1 MKVSQ
6 ERMKYMLAP
15 KEIAYE
21 VTKALDAKKGMDIKL
36 LKIDRVSS
44 LADYFLI
51 CTGTSNTHVKTLCD
65 YAEYTLEQLG
75 ENMLGREGHRGN
87 SWELLDYGTIV
98 IHVFTEEARKF
109 YDLERLWADAEQ
121 IDLSD
126 IVIPE

>member
-1 MKVSQ
+1 MRSANEV
-6 ERMKYMLAP
+6 A
-15 KEIAYE
+15 IT
-21 VTKALDAKKGMDIKL
+21 VTKALDEKKGMDIRL

-65 YAEYTLEQLG
+65 YAEYSMEQLG
-75 ENMLGREGHRGN
+75 EPLLGREGHRGN
-87 SWELLDYGTIV
+87 TWELLDYGSVV

-121 IDLSD
+121 VDLKD
-126 IVIPE
+126 IIIEE